1 MLSTW
6 CLCSANM
13 HARTQACTRT
23 HTRTHK
29 HTHTLT
35 QAYARG
41 QMHDLVC
48 IPTNA
53 MNLSGHSAFMKRT
66 FIQTG
71 SWYHTPFACTSII
84 EVQGIPLA
92 VNPTILCVP
101 VRFPS
106 ASQGTLIHFAILFLR
121 LQCTWCLFILHTL
134 ATPPAVRSFYTLL
147 PHHLMSVHPMHSS
160 CTTFNSPDLHS
171 LCPFMHIHDRTMQ
184 LACSFINARQGKFI
198 YFACCSFIA
207 PVHANIQDGVE
218 SFILLLIH
226 CTCSCVYIRQG
237 GFIYFACCS
246 FIAPV
251 HAYIHDGMD
260 SFILL
265 LIHCTCSCVNARQGG
280 FIYFACCSFVAPV
293 HAYIHDGVGSFILL
307 LIHCTCSCV
316 YIRQGGFINFSC
328 CSFIAPVHAYL

>member
-1 MLSTW
+1 MQEARCMIWCVSQLMQWICQDTAPSWSEPSFKQDLDIIHHLRARPLLRSRAFHLQWIPQYCVYLSDF
-6 CLCSANM
+6 
-13 HARTQACTRT
+13 R
-23 HTRTHK
+23 
-29 HTHTLT
+29 
-35 QAYARG
+35 
-41 QMHDLVC
+41 
-48 IPTNA
+48 
-53 MNLSGHSAFMKRT
+53 
-66 FIQTG
+66 
-71 SWYHTPFACTSII
+71 
-84 EVQGIPLA
+84 VQ
-92 VNPTILCVP
+92 VRVP
-101 VRFPS
+101 
-106 ASQGTLIHFAILFLR
+106 
-121 LQCTWCLFILHTL
+121 WFILPFCFF
-134 ATPPAVRSFYTLL
+134 AFSAPDVCSFYTLL